1 MYLAR
6 SCYSL
11 LKHSD
16 LVGYLDATDRRSVCT
31 AEAVQRDYAFTE
43 FEAVGTAIRIRARH
57 RRPIVAPIASR
68 AYIAVA
74 AVAIACSREEH
85 LRGGFGI

>member
-1 MYLAR
+1 M
-6 SCYSL
+6 

-31 AEAVQRDYAFTE
+31 AGAAQRDFAFTE
-43 FEAVGTAIRIRARH
+43 FEAAGTVIRRARH